1 LSGLEESRLDEC
13 VMMKHHKGYARGGR
27 WKFAIVVAT
36 FNEEVTGRLLMAC
49 LNELNREGIAEKAV
63 EVVRVPGAF
72 ELPLVA
78 RTLASTNQFDA
89 VICLG
94 AVIRGDTS
102 HFEYICAEVTRG
114 IGQAALET
122 GIPVIFGVLTTENED
137 QAQERA
143 DPKQFNRGGSAAQ
156 TALTMA
162 RVMRRLREGQGG
174 SRLSKPDRKQMRRV
188 R

>member
-1 LSGLEESRLDEC
+1 
-13 VMMKHHKGYARGGR
+13 MMTHRKGHATEGR

-36 FNEEVTGRLLMAC
+36 FNEKVTGRLLTAC
-49 LNELNREGIAEKAV
+49 LNELNSEGIAEKAV

-94 AVIRGDTS
+94 AVIRGNTS
-102 HFEYICAEVTRG
+102 HFEYISAEVTRG

-122 GIPVIFGVLTTENED
+122 GTPVIFGVLTTENEE

-143 DPKQFNRGGSAAQ
+143 DRKRFNRGGSAAQ

-162 RVMRRLREGQGG
+162 RVMKKLRERQGG
-174 SRLSKPDRKQMRRV
+174 FRPSKPDRKKMRRV